1 MKRLL
6 YTSLFLSASLIA
18 GMGYNM
24 PSFSDFDTDGNG
36 QVTQKEFEKTQQ
48 NRMTKKAEEGR
59 LLRNAGNAPAFGDID
74 QNGDGKI
81 DASEFK
87 NHQNQQRK
95 NMNNQGM
102 GQGKGQGSKN

>member
-1 MKRLL
+1 MKRLIF
-6 YTSLFLSASLIA
+6 TSLLLSGALIA

-36 QVTQKEFEKTQQ
+36 QLTQKEFESTQQ
-48 NRMTKKAEEGR
+48 KRMTQKAEEGR
-59 LLRNAGNAPAFGDID
+59 MMRNAKNAPAFKDLD

-87 NHQNQQRK
+87 NHQNQQRA
-95 NMNNQGM
+95 NM
-102 GQGKGQGSKN
+102 GKGQGAKK